1 MNKAKKITIGIIGIL
16 LVCFVALFAIK
27 QFYHHD
33 AASDKDMSTEEE
45 NIQILT
51 HTFPTTFYVIGDNVN
66 FNSSISVR
74 NITGKQL
81 KDMDLSSTK
90 HAMLV
95 VNDLKN
101 NANMDET
108 QWKEVVS
115 LVKKNSNLNCIYL
128 GTKDLSLLSKVGY
141 YTDNGDIDKN
151 SLSLGMV
158 HEGNEII
165 NSIGSFSTDD
175 KMDDLAAELMNE
187 QVYCLKISNKE
198 N

>member
-1 MNKAKKITIGIIGIL
+1 MNKVKKIIFGIVGIL
-16 LVCFVALFAIK
+16 LLCFLALLAIK
-27 QFYHHD
+27 QFYSHD
-33 AASDKDMSTEEE
+33 AALEKEMSTEEE

-51 HTFPTTFYVIGDNVN
+51 HTFPTTFYVIGDKID
-66 FNSSISVR
+66 FNASISVY

-81 KDMDLSSTK
+81 KNIDLSSNK

-101 NANMDET
+101 TANMNEK
-108 QWKEVVS
+108 QWKEIVT

-128 GTKDLSLLSKVGY
+128 GTKDLSLLAKIGY
-141 YTDNGDIDKN
+141 YSDDGDIDKN

-165 NSIGSFSTDD
+165 NSVGSFSTVD
-175 KMDDLAAELMNE
+175 KMDDLAAELMIE
-187 QVYCLKISNKE
+187 QVYCLKISYKE